1 MSGKRAG
8 IKSVGY
14 YVPEKV
20 LTNFDL
26 EKMVDTTNEW
36 IIKRTGIKERRIIA
50 EGQTTS
56 EISSNAANMAIQRAG
71 IDPKSIELI
80 IIATISFDRLC
91 PSTACYVQ
99 NRIGAVNAAAFDLTA
114 ACPGFL
120 YALSIGDAFI
130 RGGNFKR
137 ILVIGTE
144 ILSHYTNWD
153 DRNTC
158 VLFGDGAGAVILDAL
173 DEEQEGILATK
184 LYADG
189 TGTEM
194 ITAIG
199 GGTYKPFNENSI
211 KNKEVCLEMQGQPVF
226 EFAVGALESMSMDCI
241 ERSPY
246 TKDDVDWFIPHQ
258 ANIRIIKSSSKRM
271 GVDFSKFYTNI
282 EKFGNTSSAS
292 IPICLGEMLEEGLL
306 KKGQLV
312 CLSSF
317 GAGLTAA
324 GALLRWVI

>member
-1 MSGKRAG
+1 MSGIRAG
-8 IKSVGY
+8 ITSVGY
-14 YVPEKV
+14 YVPERI

-36 IIKRTGIKERRIIA
+36 IIKRTGIKERRIIK

-56 EISSNAANMAIQRAG
+56 EISYYAADMAIKNAN
-71 IDPKSIELI
+71 IDPKTIDLI
-80 IIATISFDRLC
+80 MIATISFDRLC
-91 PSTACYVQ
+91 PSTACYLQ
-99 NRIGAVNAAAFDLTA
+99 QKIGAVNAACFDLTA

-120 YALSIGDAFI
+120 YALSIADAFI

-144 ILSHYTNWD
+144 ILSHYTDWD

-158 VLFGDGAGAVILDAL
+158 VLFGDGAGAVIVDAV
-173 DEEQEGILATK
+173 EEEKEGIMATK

-189 TGTEM
+189 EGTEM

-199 GGTYKPFNENSI
+199 GGTYRPFNQDSI
-211 KNKEVCLEMQGQPVF
+211 KNKEVYLHMQGQPVF
-226 EFAVGALESMSMDCI
+226 EFAVGALEDMSMDCI
-241 ERSPY
+241 NRSPY
-246 TKDDVDWFIPHQ
+246 NIEDVDWFVPHQ

-271 GVDFSKFYTNI
+271 NVDFSKFYTNI
-282 EKFGNTSSAS
+282 DRFGNTSSAS
-292 IPICLGEMLEEGLL
+292 IPICLGEMYEKGLL

-317 GAGLTAA
+317 GAGLVAA
-324 GALLRWVI
+324 GALLRWII